1 MHSSYSYLVDNSC
14 FSTALLLQTLPR
26 PPTHFARRHLY
37 SVLFDK
43 NLWCVVITL
52 FVSECDAGAI
62 IMCSFRAASRAI
74 PLVKARK
81 ATSSGR
87 INCLVLCCN
96 TSSGSGS
103 IQPASSSTIS
113 LQSLRLRPLHHQQYT
128 LCPSHLQLTL

>member
-26 PPTHFARRHLY
+26 PPTNFARRHLY

-81 ATSSGR
+81 ATSQLLFVLQACSPR
-87 INCLVLCCN
+87 TKVTLSTMCNCPHFSSLLHRQRKNKLPSIVL
-96 TSSGSGS
+96 
-103 IQPASSSTIS
+103 
-113 LQSLRLRPLHHQQYT
+113 QYE
-128 LCPSHLQLTL
+128 HR